1 MAGPIRSCPSCGYSL
16 AGLPV
21 SQTTCPECGADVPAA
36 AAEAAR
42 RKRDWRDLVAVSAA
56 LILLVAASS
65 SAGYALDRRANT
77 WTIGLL
83 SLLAAAFGI
92 AFFKVW
98 LRAIGLRRGLL
109 VGVLLGPIV
118 AALLI
123 VLISITTHAAR

>member
-1 MAGPIRSCPSCGYSL
+1 MGTPSHHEPLQSPAPQHGILHPMAGPIRSCPSCGYSL

-65 SAGYALDRRANT
+65 SAGYALDRRGNT
-77 WTIGLL
+77 GTM
-83 SLLAAAFGI
+83 SL
-92 AFFKVW
+92 
-98 LRAIGLRRGLL
+98 
-109 VGVLLGPIV
+109 P
-118 AALLI
+118 
-123 VLISITTHAAR
+123 